1 MKKDNINRVILLI
14 SIVLLL
20 YAPSIISARPEYA
33 VKESR
38 NCPYCHSREG
48 PPQLNEVGSYYG
60 THSHSFEGYV
70 APPKTTP
77 TPQPT
82 EEIEIGVHMN
92 TWDVGLRAFITI
104 FFMLIVVY
112 VIRL

>member
-1 MKKDNINRVILLI
+1 MKKEYINRFILLI

-38 NCPYCHSREG
+38 NCPYCHSTEG
-48 PPQLNEVGSYYG
+48 PPQLNEIGSYYG
-60 THSHSFEGYV
+60 THNHSFEGYV

-77 TPQPT
+77 TPTDT
-82 EEIEIGVHMN
+82 EEIDIGVHMN
-92 TWDVGLRAFITI
+92 TWDVGLRAMFMI
-104 FFMLIVVY
+104 FLILVVVY